1 LSRNFVAEALA
12 EHNAGRLDKAQELY
26 RAAIAN
32 DPDDVNAWY
41 LLGVALLGAGRAQE
55 ALGALDA
62 ALRIA
67 PDAAEPLYNRALAR
81 LALGRSDAAEAD
93 LRRAV
98 ASRPDIA
105 EAQALLGRLVRERGL
120 PGEAVPRLEA
130 ALAAA
135 PGHKGAAVDLGLA
148 LQELGRTSDAIVA
161 FRRAS
166 ALVPDN
172 ADVWRCLAG
181 LLTETGGGAE
191 AAAAAKRATA
201 LDPGNAA
208 AWYVEGAAR
217 QTVTDLDGATDALER
232 AVALAPDYVD
242 AAIRLAHLKANR
254 CDWRDGGLAA
264 RHLVELSQRLPVWP
278 WAVATLPS
286 SAAEQRRAAEIW
298 ARAKTRQDAP
308 PRPPRRRAPG
318 ERLRIGYLSADFHQH
333 ATAFLIAE
341 VLEKHDRNRVEIVGY
356 SLGPDDGSAMRRR
369 LAAAFERFVDLATET
384 DDAAAAQIA
393 TDDLDILVD
402 LKGWTQ
408 NARPAILAA
417 RPAPLQIAWLGY
429 PGAMGADWIDYVLA
443 DRIVLPPAL
452 APHFSEAAI
461 GLPDSYQ
468 PNDARRVVA
477 PRTPPRASHGLP
489 DRGFVFCCF
498 NNVYKIQP
506 ATFDVWMR
514 LLAGVPGSVLWL
526 LSPYDFPKPH
536 LRREAEARGIDPARL
551 VFAEALAQDEHLARL
566 ALADLFLDTLPVN
579 AHTTASDA
587 LWMGLPVVTCAGET
601 FAGRVAASLTA
612 AAGVPELAVGD
623 LAAYEAMAL
632 RLAREPEALSAIRT
646 RLAVARKTS
655 PLFDA
660 GRFARHLEDA
670 FAFAVARADR
680 GLPPARFDVPP
691 RS

>member
-1 LSRNFVAEALA
+1 MVRNILAEALA
-12 EHNAGRLDKAQELY
+12 EHNAGRLDKAEALY
-26 RAAIAN
+26 REAIADN
-32 DPDDVNAWY
+32 PDDVNAWY
-41 LLGVALLGAGRAQE
+41 LLGVALHRSGRTDE
-55 ALGALDA
+55 ALGAYDA

-98 ASRPDIA
+98 AARSDLA
-105 EAQALLGRLVRERGL
+105 EAQALLGRLLAARGAL
-120 PGEAVPRLEA
+120 AEAVPAFEA
-130 ALAAA
+130 TLAAS
-135 PGHKGAAVDLGLA
+135 PGHKGAAIDLGLA
-148 LQELGRTSDAIVA
+148 LQKLGRVDEATVA

-166 ALVPDN
+166 AIAPDN

-181 LLTETGGGAE
+181 LLTEAGGGSEAV
-191 AAAAAKRATA
+191 AAAERATA
-201 LDPGNAA
+201 LDPTNAA

-217 QTVTDLDGATDALER
+217 QTVTDLEGATEALER

-254 CDWRDGGLAA
+254 CDWRDGGRAA

-308 PRPPRRRAPG
+308 RRPPRRRAPG

-341 VLEKHDRNRVEIVGY
+341 VLEKHDGKRVEIVGY

-369 LAAAFERFVDLATET
+369 LVAAFERFVDLAQ
-384 DDAAAAQIA
+384 DSDPAAAARIA
-393 TDDLDILVD
+393 SDDLDILVD

-408 NARPAILAA
+408 GARPGILAE

-429 PGAMGADWIDYVLA
+429 PGTMGANWTDYVIA
-443 DRIVLPPAL
+443 DEVVLPLAL
-452 APHFSEAAI
+452 ETHFSEAVLR
-461 GLPDSYQ
+461 LPGSYQ
-468 PNDARRVVA
+468 PTDTRRVA
-477 PRTPPRASHGLP
+477 TKDAGSRTAHGLP
-489 DRGFVFCCF
+489 ERGFVFCCF

-506 ATFDVWMR
+506 AMFDIWMR

-551 VFAEALAQDEHLARL
+551 VFADALPQDRHLARL
-566 ALADLFLDTLPVN
+566 PLADLFLDTLPVN

-587 LWMGLPVVTCAGET
+587 LWMGLPVLTCEGDT
-601 FAGRVAASLTA
+601 FAGRVAASLL
-612 AAGVPELAVGD
+612 LAVNVIELVTTN
-623 LAAYEAMAL
+623 LADYEARAL
-632 RLAREPEALSAIRT
+632 RLAREPATLSEIRT
-646 RLAVARKTS
+646 RVGHARQGS
-655 PLFDA
+655 ALFNA
-660 GRFARHLEDA
+660 RRFARELEDA
-670 FAFAVARADR
+670 FERAIIRAER
-680 GLPPARFDVPP
+680 GWPPESFDVTA
-691 RS
+691 RG